1 MDYYFSKNYNKN
13 LNDCSIT
20 FTNINKIYNLEM
32 REILFEHFIKNL
44 IKIDDENYLHFIN
57 VLNILKCL
65 YESGFRYDQISNH
78 IQFFLEKIE
87 NKFAPGITYRKKYS
101 EIEYFNQLINSICEF
116 GKFITNKRFYL
127 NLNDFLLYCIKKSID
142 NKFDYFEIYER
153 LLNVEYQYI
162 SPNNL
167 INLYEKR
174 IISRTITINNTISLL
189 KILIYFPNFLSSEIL
204 KNFILIINDEM
215 KNIAL
220 NKIESNYILKIS
232 ISEDIGSIIQ
242 ILFYQ
247 LFFDNLNII
256 DIKETISIFTP
267 IMDYLQR
274 KLHLM
279 TVFHEQVEN
288 DSYNFEQ
295 LNDENQKFLIYICRY
310 YKIFIEE
317 KLLSSFLD
325 LNTFNKF
332 SLQLSHYYYN
342 KDFIIHRYYQHKLKL
357 SNDLI
362 DLLKKINSQPFTV
375 SYQIDFLSKDVFL

>member
-1 MDYYFSKNYNKN
+1 
-13 LNDCSIT
+13 
-20 FTNINKIYNLEM
+20 
-32 REILFEHFIKNL
+32 
-44 IKIDDENYLHFIN
+44 
-57 VLNILKCL
+57 
-65 YESGFRYDQISNH
+65 
-78 IQFFLEKIE
+78 
-87 NKFAPGITYRKKYS
+87 
-101 EIEYFNQLINSICEF
+101 
-116 GKFITNKRFYL
+116 
-127 NLNDFLLYCIKKSID
+127 
-142 NKFDYFEIYER
+142 
-153 LLNVEYQYI
+153 
-162 SPNNL
+162 
-167 INLYEKR
+167 
-174 IISRTITINNTISLL
+174 
-189 KILIYFPNFLSSEIL
+189 
-204 KNFILIINDEM
+204 M

-256 DIKETISIFTP
+256 DIKETISIFTL